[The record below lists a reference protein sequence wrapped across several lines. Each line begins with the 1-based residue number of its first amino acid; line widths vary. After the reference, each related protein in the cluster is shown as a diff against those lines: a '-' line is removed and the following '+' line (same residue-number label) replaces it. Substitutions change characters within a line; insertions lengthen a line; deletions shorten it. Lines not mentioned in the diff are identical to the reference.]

1 MSAGR
6 TLVVLG
12 YSPWS
17 ERARWALDH
26 HGLRY
31 ELVRHEPF
39 IGERKLRRLVGNK
52 SKRPTVPVLI
62 TPEGL
67 LTESW
72 DIVAYADRLGS
83 RPKLIP
89 AAHEAAIREITALSN
104 EAMASGRALVVSA
117 MLASNAAL
125 DDALPPFVPRW
136 LRPLFR
142 PLSRYGTAW
151 FGRKYDVDLKDT
163 ETPRRVV
170 RGVLEQFRARLSGRP
185 YVLDSFSYADIVVCS
200 VLQGIR
206 PPQTDHVRLRP
217 GTRAAFTQAE
227 LAAEFEDLLTWR
239 DALYRTDRPARVT

>member
-1 MSAGR
+1 MTEGR
-6 TLVVLG
+6 TLVVLR

-39 IGERKLRRLVGNK
+39 IGEPKLRRLVGNK
-52 SKRPTVPVLI
+52 NQRPTVPVLV
-62 TPEGL
+62 TPEGM

-72 DIVAYADRLGS
+72 DIVEYADRVGGAA
-83 RPKLIP
+83 KLIP
-89 AAHEAAIREITALSN
+89 SEHETAIRELTSLAN
-104 EAMASGRALVVSA
+104 DAMASGRALVVKA
-117 MLASNAAL
+117 MLESNDAL
-125 DDALPPFVPRW
+125 DDSLPPLIPAW

-142 PLSRYGTAW
+142 PLARYGTAW
-151 FGRKYDVDLKDT
+151 FGRKYGLELSDT

-170 RGVLEQFRARLSGRP
+170 RNALVHFRDRLGSGSFLLGR
-185 YVLDSFSYADIVVCS
+185 FSYADIVVCS

-206 PPQTDHVRLRP
+206 PPETPHVRLRP
-217 GTRAAFTQAE
+217 GTRAAFTQPE

-239 DALYRTDRPARVT
+239 DSLYRTARPVRVT